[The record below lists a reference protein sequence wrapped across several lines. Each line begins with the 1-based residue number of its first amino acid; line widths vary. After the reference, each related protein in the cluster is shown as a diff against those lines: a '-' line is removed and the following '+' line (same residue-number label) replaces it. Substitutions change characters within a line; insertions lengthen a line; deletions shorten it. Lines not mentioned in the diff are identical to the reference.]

1 MSESL
6 KHQATNSVFWSAVE
20 RFSVQGIQFLLSI
33 IIARLVLPSD
43 YGLIAMLGVFMALAQ
58 TFIDSGFSNAL
69 IQKQNRTIVDFSTVF
84 ILILLL
90 ELLYIFVYF

>member
-43 YGLIAMLGVFMALAQ
+43 YGLIAMLGVLWHWHKR
-58 TFIDSGFSNAL
+58 L
-69 IQKQNRTIVDFSTVF
+69 LIVDF
-84 ILILLL
+84 LM
-90 ELLYIFVYF
+90 LLYKSKIEQ

>member
-69 IQKQNRTIVDFSTVF
+69 IQKQNQTIVDFSTVF